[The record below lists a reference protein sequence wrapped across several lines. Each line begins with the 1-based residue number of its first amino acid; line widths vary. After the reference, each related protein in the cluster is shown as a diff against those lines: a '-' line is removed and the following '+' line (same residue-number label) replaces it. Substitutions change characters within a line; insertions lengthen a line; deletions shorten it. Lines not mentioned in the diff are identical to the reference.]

1 MAVFLALGTGFL
13 LVSYSLI
20 PANLA
25 NTIGLFTTV
34 LTAVLSAW
42 TFRERL
48 SFAER
53 SLVGVSTALLC
64 LFLLVS

>member
-13 LVSYSLI
+13 LVSYSLV

-34 LTAVLSAW
+34 STAVLSAW
-42 TFRERL
+42 IFREKLRA
-48 SFAER
+48 SEW
-53 SLVGVSTALLC
+53 SLIGVSTALLC
-64 LFLLVS
+64 LFLIVS